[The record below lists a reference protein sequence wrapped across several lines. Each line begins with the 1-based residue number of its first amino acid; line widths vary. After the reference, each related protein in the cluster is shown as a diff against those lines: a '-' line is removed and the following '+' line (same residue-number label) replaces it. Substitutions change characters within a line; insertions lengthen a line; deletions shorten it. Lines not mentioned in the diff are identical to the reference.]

1 MLLLQETSTVHGHV
15 ANFGETAGKNV
26 FSLNMRFF
34 ILPSQ
39 PEELISLVSTA
50 KKIILKGWKVTDKN
64 SH

>member
-1 MLLLQETSTVHGHV
+1 MLLLQETSTVHSHV
-15 ANFGETAGKNV
+15 ANFFKSL

-64 SH
+64 SD